1 MISEGQASLPH
12 RRMREGMS
20 NKKLSRLLEP
30 NLKFYFAV
38 MLLFAVAAI
47 PVNWQLALAE
57 GTLTVLLYFYFRQ
70 SNQKR
75 RQGVLQYIDSVTG
88 SVDTASKSTLIN
100 SPLPTLVFRPDT
112 GEIIWSNESFLQ
124 LAGVRE
130 HLFEMRLSEAVPDFQ
145 VQWLLSGKQESPER
159 VELNNHRFRVYGS
172 LVRSRNR
179 TGVQSL
185 VATTYWVE
193 TTEADHL
200 REVYEASRPVAAI
213 LMLDNYED
221 LMKACEDTQ
230 RSAVLA
236 QIDEKL
242 QTWANAG
249 QGILLKTDRNH
260 YLFLFEEQYF
270 QHFVDEKFSILDT
283 VRAIRVAENI
293 HPTLSIG
300 IGKDS
305 PSIPELY
312 KNAKLSLEMA
322 LSRGGDQAVVRNQV
336 DFAFYGGR
344 TKATEKRTKVK
355 SRVMANAFRELIA
368 DAGEVYIMGHS
379 FADMDA
385 VGAAAGICCAARKRG
400 KQARIVID
408 REHTAAETLIA
419 RLDALPEYSG
429 VFLTPAEAFLQM
441 RADTLLVVVDTNRPD
456 MVENPQLL
464 ESCNRVAVIDHHRR
478 AATYIENA
486 AFNFHEPYASSASEL
501 VTELLQYLV
510 EPTDLLREEAGALL
524 AGIVLDTKHFTQR
537 TGGRTFEAAAFLRR
551 SGADTAEVQRLFQG
565 DLKDMVTKY
574 DIIRRAEMYRSNI
587 AVSVVEEPGV
597 DRVAA
602 AQAADDLLTL
612 KGVQASFVVYAA
624 EGAVLMSARSLGEI
638 NVQVILEALGGGGN
652 STTAG
657 ARIEDTDPESVRQQ
671 LIGVLD
677 AYFEK

>member
-1 MISEGQASLPH
+1 
-12 RRMREGMS
+12 MS

-38 MLLFAVAAI
+38 MLLFAVAAS

-57 GTLTVLLYFYFRQ
+57 GALTVLLYFYFRQ

-612 KGVQASFVVYAA
+612 KGVQASFVIYAA

>member
-1 MISEGQASLPH
+1 
-12 RRMREGMS
+12 MS

-30 NLKFYFAV
+30 NLKFYFFF
-38 MLLFAVAAI
+38 MLLFVAAAI
-47 PVNWQLALAE
+47 PVNWKLALAE
-57 GTLTVLLYFYFRQ
+57 AVVTALLYVYFRQ

-612 KGVQASFVVYAA
+612 KGVQASFVIYAA

>member
-1 MISEGQASLPH
+1 
-12 RRMREGMS
+12 MS

-322 LSRGGDQAVVRNQV
+322 LSRGGDQAVVRTQV

-612 KGVQASFVVYAA
+612 KGVQASFVIYAA

>member
-1 MISEGQASLPH
+1 
-12 RRMREGMS
+12 MS

-242 QTWANAG
+242 QIWANAG

-355 SRVMANAFRELIA
+355 SRVKANAFRELIA

-587 AVSVVEEPGV
+587 AVSVVEESGV

-612 KGVQASFVVYAA
+612 KGVQASFVIYAA

>member
-1 MISEGQASLPH
+1 
-12 RRMREGMS
+12 MS

-88 SVDTASKSTLIN
+88 SVDTDSKSTLIN

-408 REHTAAETLIA
+408 REHTAAETLVA

>member
-1 MISEGQASLPH
+1 
-12 RRMREGMS
+12 MS

-88 SVDTASKSTLIN
+88 SVDTASKSTLIS

>member
-1 MISEGQASLPH
+1 
-12 RRMREGMS
+12 MS

-355 SRVMANAFRELIA
+355 SRVMANAFRELVA

-587 AVSVVEEPGV
+587 AVSVVEESGV

-612 KGVQASFVVYAA
+612 KGVQASFVIYAA

>member
-1 MISEGQASLPH
+1 
-12 RRMREGMS
+12 MS

-47 PVNWQLALAE
+47 PVNWQLALTE

>member
-1 MISEGQASLPH
+1 MN
-12 RRMREGMS
+12 

-30 NLKFYFAV
+30 NLKFYFFF
-38 MLLFAVAAI
+38 MLLFVAAAV
-47 PVNWQLALAE
+47 PVSWKLAVLEAAV
-57 GTLTVLLYFYFRQ
+57 TVLLYVYFRQ
-70 SNQKR
+70 NNQKR

-368 DAGEVYIMGHS
+368 DAGEGYIMGHS